1 MTSGRRFWLWGAAVA
16 LAAGCAAAP
25 TTKTDTGAEAAAR
38 AYCEALAR
46 QDWAAAYAALHLD
59 SRARFDADEFARL
72 ARAHRGRM
80 GFEPEG
86 VVVQSCE
93 EHDAEAVAHVVFTGK
108 AGGKGRSFKD
118 GVALRRGA
126 AGWGV
131 VLPPGFGKE
140 H

>member
-1 MTSGRRFWLWGAAVA
+1 MSAV
-16 LAAGCAAAP
+16 LLAGCGGTTP
-25 TTKTDTGAEAAAR
+25 TTPSPADTGARDAVR
-38 AYCEALAR
+38 AYCEATVR
-46 QDWAAAYAALHLD
+46 QDWRAAYAALHAD
-59 SRARFDADEFARL
+59 SRSRFGAGEFARL
-72 ARAHRGRM
+72 AQAQRGRI

-108 AGGKGRSFKD
+108 AGSGGRSFKD
-118 GVALRRGA
+118 GVSLRRGA

-131 VLPPGFGKE
+131 VLPPGFGKA